1 MSREHITELIP
12 EEYLDKV
19 LFADGF
25 DDAIMGYDEQQH
37 RVIYSQQRMILTLLN
52 DGMELEDA
60 IEYLGFNVWCAYM
73 GEHQPIYM
81 IELEY

>member
-37 RVIYSQQRMILTLLN
+37 RVIYSQQRMILTLVN
-52 DGMELEDA
+52 EGMELEDA

>member
-1 MSREHITELIP
+1 MNREHITELIP

-25 DDAIMGYDEQQH
+25 DQAIMGYDQENN
-37 RVIYSQQRMILTLLN
+37 RVVYSQQRMILTLLN
-52 DGMELEDA
+52 QEMELEDA
-60 IEYLGFNVWCAYM
+60 IEYLGFNVWCAYV
-73 GEHQPIYM
+73 GEHQPIYI

>member
-1 MSREHITELIP
+1 MNREQIIELID

>member
-1 MSREHITELIP
+1 MSREHITELIH

-60 IEYLGFNVWCAYM
+60 IEYLGFNVWCAYI

>member
-1 MSREHITELIP
+1 
-12 EEYLDKV
+12 

-37 RVIYSQQRMILTLLN
+37 RVVYSQQRMILTLLN

-60 IEYLGFNVWCAYM
+60 IEYLGFNVWCAYI

>member
-1 MSREHITELIP
+1 MSREHTIELIP

-37 RVIYSQQRMILTLLN
+37 RVVYSQQRMILTLLN

-60 IEYLGFNVWCAYM
+60 IEYLGFNVWCAHI

>member
-1 MSREHITELIP
+1 MNREQIIELIP
-12 EEYLDKV
+12 EEYIDKV

-25 DDAIMGYDEQQH
+25 DDALMGFDNESN

-60 IEYLGFNVWCAYM
+60 IEYLGFNVWCAYV

>member
-60 IEYLGFNVWCAYM
+60 IEYLGFNVWCAYI

>member
-1 MSREHITELIP
+1 
-12 EEYLDKV
+12 

-37 RVIYSQQRMILTLLN
+37 RVVYSQQRMILTLLN

>member
-37 RVIYSQQRMILTLLN
+37 RVVYSQQRMILTLLN

-60 IEYLGFNVWCAYM
+60 IEYLGFNVWCAYI

>member
-1 MSREHITELIP
+1 MNREQIAEFID

-25 DDAIMGYDEQQH
+25 DDAIIGYDEQSK
-37 RVIYSQQRMILTLLN
+37 RVVYSQQRMILTLMN
-52 DGMELEDA
+52 DGMEFEDA
-60 IEYLGFNVWCAYM
+60 IEYLGFNVWSAYV
-73 GEHQPIYM
+73 GEHQPIYI